1 MSDGKVHCFSDQDGL
16 LGSLSKGAKDGLTMA
31 GYVVIN
37 LLIYVAILAFL
48 DQTLLWFTERAGV
61 EGFTFSVSL
70 AHITFLDL
78 LAAFLCNSHILR
90 IAQISPPPQPEA
102 LEQSVKSLFQRN
114 STCCVTGV
122 NLMRGTHKILL

>member
-1 MSDGKVHCFSDQDGL
+1 MCQGEPEDGKVHCFSEHGGL

-78 LAAFLCNSHILR
+78 LAAFLCNSHIFR
-90 IAQISPPPQPEA
+90 IAQISSPPTPTP
-102 LEQSVKSLFQRN
+102 
-114 STCCVTGV
+114 
-122 NLMRGTHKILL
+122 NLKHSDNL